1 MCFSS
6 SSSCASEATA
16 PPAGTLEDIVMEMQ
30 SECDAASETS
40 LNWLIES
47 LAKQASQLRDQV
59 SQSSKFSAIVLRL
72 EQEMASNVYG
82 AARLSMD
89 AAVVA
94 AISTCNFLSKASSQD
109 DSVFGMFSAG
119 QRLRSED
126 TIAGESEI
134 VDIFIYR
141 LFHLCHVYIR
151 TSSTSSSSLFL

>member
-1 MCFSS
+1 M
-6 SSSCASEATA
+6 
-16 PPAGTLEDIVMEMQ
+16 
-30 SECDAASETS
+30 
-40 LNWLIES
+40 
-47 LAKQASQLRDQV
+47 
-59 SQSSKFSAIVLRL
+59 RL

-134 VDIFIYR
+134 VRYIFIYR
-141 LFHLCHVYIR
+141 LFYLCHVYIR